1 MSITLTGPDNDK
13 LVRLDKL
20 TPMVSSFM
28 EPTTGC
34 VFIRVQRA
42 QGTPSTYL
50 CLRLGQTLGISR
62 LAIDLKV
69 LPVNIDSVWSYPNDD
84 TSASECDGG

>member
-1 MSITLTGPDNDK
+1 MSITLIGPDNGI
-13 LVRLDKL
+13 LVRLDQL

-34 VFIRVQRA
+34 VFVRVQRA

-62 LAIDLKV
+62 LAVDLKV
-69 LPVNIDSVWSYPNDD
+69 LPVNIEAAWSYPNDN
-84 TSASECDGG
+84 TPASE